1 LELSNNR
8 KRSIL
13 FLIILIIIFTGSIII
28 ENPDLPFGICI
39 FKTITG
45 LPCPSCGMTHSFV
58 SIGHLRIVEAFFY
71 NILGPF
77 LYLLMITGIVLCI
90 AEIYLD
96 RLIIQ
101 PLFSRYERPVLVSV
115 IILVILS
122 WGMNMYRHFSK

>member
-1 LELSNNR
+1 
-8 KRSIL
+8 
-13 FLIILIIIFTGSIII
+13 
-28 ENPDLPFGICI
+28 
-39 FKTITG
+39 
-45 LPCPSCGMTHSFV
+45 MTHSFV

-101 PLFSRYERPVLVSV
+101 PLFSKYERPVLVSV

-122 WGMNMYRHFSK
+122 WGMNLYRHFSK